1 MFKVALIGIVSVLL
15 YIQMKQ
21 MKSDFGLYITFAAG
35 ILIFIYAYYQLEY
48 IIDTINKI
56 QSLIKVNDTYISIL
70 LKMIGIAYVSE
81 FSSAI
86 CRDAG
91 CSMIGNQIEMFG
103 KLTIL
108 AISMPVVLSLLEL
121 INVFFE

>member
-15 YIQMKQ
+15 YMQMKQ
-21 MKSDFGLYITFAAG
+21 VNSEFGLYITFAAG
-35 ILIFIYAYYQLEY
+35 LIIFLYAYYQIDY
-48 IIDTINKI
+48 IIETVNKI
-56 QSLIKVNDTYISIL
+56 QSLIKVNETYISIL
-70 LKMIGIAYVSE
+70 IKMIGITYISE
-81 FSSAI
+81 FSSAM

-91 CSMIGNQIEMFG
+91 CSMIGGQIEMFG

-108 AISMPVVLSLLEL
+108 AISMPVLLSLLEL